1 MDKSSSPFKIEA
13 ASWRDVGELRTL
25 EQECFGQDAWP
36 FIELLAALTFP
47 GLVRLKAVV
56 DGHLVGF
63 VGGDAERENNLG
75 WITTIGV
82 FAAWRRQGIGSS
94 LLNAAEVAMNQPKV
108 RLCVRKSN
116 TGAVDLY
123 LREGYKPVDLWK
135 SYYVGGEDA
144 LVMEKVRD

>member
-1 MDKSSSPFKIEA
+1 
-13 ASWRDVGELRTL
+13 LRAL
-25 EQECFGQDAWP
+25 EQECFSQDAWP

-56 DGHLVGF
+56 GGHLVGF

-82 FAAWRRQGIGSS
+82 FAAWRRQGIGCR
-94 LLNAAEVAMNQPKV
+94 LLYAAEVAMNQPKV

-116 TGAVDLY
+116 ASAVDLY

-144 LVMEKVRD
+144 LVMEKIRE